1 MPESSVIRFIS
12 VLVVMLIAA
21 LIGYGFTLLRLG
33 RKGVDPQEARSVAKR
48 QARWFA
54 LIGVFLY
61 LLSMVS
67 IASLFVER

>member
-1 MPESSVIRFIS
+1 MPENSIIRFIS
-12 VLVVMLIAA
+12 VLVVMAVAA
-21 LIGYGFTLLRLG
+21 LIGYGVALLRHQG
-33 RKGVDPQEARSVAKR
+33 KGTEKQAVRMQAKA

-61 LLSMVS
+61 LLGMVS